1 MSEMPQE
8 TLPKIKRVRAAGKED
23 AGSQKQSSKRR
34 AREVST
40 LKIQIDFPGGAR
52 LGPGKVALLEL
63 IDAEGSLSRA
73 AEKMG
78 ISYRRAW
85 LFMQQ
90 INQAFD
96 EVAVATPEH
105 GHGGGPARL
114 TEFGRELIRHYRTI
128 EQEAARSGAQILRW
142 LDRHKSAGQT
152 AGGSDRNGGVQ
163 V

>member
-1 MSEMPQE
+1 MTELPIE
-8 TLPKIKRVRAAGKED
+8 TLPKVRRIRSASKD
-23 AGSQKQSSKRR
+23 ATASSKPGDKRGR
-34 AREVST
+34 DASK

-63 IDAEGSLSRA
+63 IDEEGSLSRA

-90 INQAFD
+90 INQVFD

-114 TEFGRELIRHYRTI
+114 TDFGRELIRHYRTI

-142 LDRHKSAGQT
+142 LDRHKAS
-152 AGGSDRNGGVQ
+152 GGSGGGDQ
-163 V
+163 EGAPA

>member
-1 MSEMPQE
+1 MSA
-8 TLPKIKRVRAAGKED
+8 LPIDAAPVARKAAAKNRDAKDAKKRAEKRGGKD
-23 AGSQKQSSKRR
+23 ASK
-34 AREVST
+34 

-90 INQAFD
+90 INRAFD

-114 TEFGRELIRHYRTI
+114 TPFGQELIRHYREI
-128 EQEAARSGAQILRW
+128 EAEAGRAGAQIINW
-142 LDRHKSAGQT
+142 LDRHRTGRDGPDQGRS
-152 AGGSDRNGGVQ
+152 GGVP
-163 V
+163 

>member
-1 MSEMPQE
+1 MSEVPME
-8 TLPKIKRVRAAGKED
+8 SLPKIRRAARAASKD
-23 AGSQKQSSKRR
+23 PAPSKKAGDRKKADDNSR
-34 AREVST
+34 

-85 LFMQQ
+85 LFMSQ
-90 INQAFD
+90 INKAFD

-114 TEFGRELIRHYRTI
+114 TPFGQELIRHFRSL
-128 EQEAARSGAQILRW
+128 EQETHKASSEILRW
-142 LDRHKSAGQT
+142 LDRHKSGD
-152 AGGSDRNGGVQ
+152 GGGDGRNGPTK
-163 V
+163 

>member
-1 MSEMPQE
+1 MTELPIEGMPKRRRLAKVAEPAAKDSEE
-8 TLPKIKRVRAAGKED
+8 
-23 AGSQKQSSKRR
+23 SQKTPCNALSR
-34 AREVST
+34 

-52 LGPGKVALLEL
+52 LGPGKVALLEA

-73 AEKMG
+73 AAKMN

-105 GHGGGPARL
+105 GHGGGAARL
-114 TEFGRELIRHYRTI
+114 TAFGRELIRHYRTI
-128 EQEAARSGAQILRW
+128 EQEAARSSAEILAW
-142 LDRHKSAGQT
+142 LDRHKSGG
-152 AGGSDRNGGVQ
+152 AGGAEGGEA
-163 V
+163 

>member
-1 MSEMPQE
+1 MTEMPVE
-8 TLPKIKRVRAAGKED
+8 TLPKIKRTRRADKDG
-23 AGSQKQSSKRR
+23 GTGQKAASKRT
-34 AREVST
+34 ARDVSK

-90 INQAFD
+90 INGAFD

-142 LDRHKSAGQT
+142 LDRHKSSGEAGN
-152 AGGSDRNGGVQ
+152 GSDHEGGVPA
-163 V
+163 

>member
-1 MSEMPQE
+1 MTELPIES
-8 TLPKIKRVRAAGKED
+8 LPKVKKVRGASREPTPPKKSADKRAGRD
-23 AGSQKQSSKRR
+23 ASK
-34 AREVST
+34 

-63 IDAEGSLSRA
+63 IDVEGSLSRA
-73 AEKMG
+73 ADKMG

-90 INQAFD
+90 INSAFD

-114 TEFGRELIRHYRTI
+114 TDFGRELIRHYRTI
-128 EQEAARSGAQILRW
+128 EDEAARSGAQILRW
-142 LDRHKSAGQT
+142 LDRHKAL
-152 AGGSDRNGGVQ
+152 GGHGGEGAEV
-163 V
+163 